1 MADEKKILPEE
12 EGDFIETY
20 TLTDEEGNEYL
31 FTLIGTCEYN
41 GNVYYALV
49 PTNEESDEYV
59 ILRAEEDEDGEGR
72 LSSIDDDEE
81 FDAVADIFDDELF
94 SEVDLDTPAN

>member
-1 MADEKKILPEE
+1 MADEKNILPEE
-12 EGDFIETY
+12 EELETY

-31 FTLIGTCEYN
+31 FTLLATCEYN

-49 PTNEESDEYV
+49 PTNEESDQYI

-72 LSSIDDDEE
+72 LSSIDDDDE
-81 FDAVADIFDDELF
+81 FDAVADIFDDEFF
-94 SEVDLDTPAN
+94 SEVDFDEGNN